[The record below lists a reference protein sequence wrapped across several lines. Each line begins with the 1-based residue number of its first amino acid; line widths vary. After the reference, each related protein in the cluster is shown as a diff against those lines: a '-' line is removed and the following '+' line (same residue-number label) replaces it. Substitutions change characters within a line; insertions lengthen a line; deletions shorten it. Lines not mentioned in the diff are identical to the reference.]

1 MRSIDI
7 VVTSVFPKNGDTER
21 FYLVPL
27 AAGFVSLPP
36 ASDPASASE
45 PASAFESASVS
56 ESVSAAD
63 DDVEDDDV
71 EGD

>member
-27 AAGFVSLPP
+27 AAGFVSLP
-36 ASDPASASE
+36 SASE
-45 PASAFESASVS
+45 PASVS